1 MGKSNFVITLLGFY
15 DNLSLLINNFKQNSE
30 I

>member
-1 MGKSNFVITLLGFY
+1 MGKSNFIKTLLEFY